1 MQFIAWWLTIN
12 QEYYT
17 GINDKIY
24 KNINKCDWHIVKME
38 LLKIIEEESYNF
50 QIYVLASGNNKMFEV
65 LLYYFSNVEDPDK
78 IKKLFSNK
86 NIKYLKNKL
95 IGD

>member
-1 MQFIAWWLTIN
+1 
-12 QEYYT
+12 
-17 GINDKIY
+17 
-24 KNINKCDWHIVKME
+24 ME